1 LIEIQKS
8 PPTPHL
14 QGGGLLFVKE
24 AARDAKVK
32 VSWEKI

>member
-1 LIEIQKS
+1 MR
-8 PPTPHL
+8 
-14 QGGGLLFVKE
+14 GGGLLFVKE